1 MEELIK
7 EIIRNLGEDPD
18 REGMRHTPERY
29 VKTLEFLTSGYGKD
43 PEKLINGAI
52 FEVPYDEMV
61 TLRDID
67 FYSLC
72 EHHLMPFFGK
82 VHMAY
87 LPKGKII
94 GLSKIP
100 RIVEVYTRR
109 LQVQERMTMQIA
121 ECLQQHLQPLGV
133 AVVIEAFHLCMAMR
147 GVEKQNCRCLTSAML
162 GAFRKSPKTRNEFMK
177 LITAAPTTLTH

>member
-1 MEELIK
+1 MQDHIR
-7 EIIRNLGEDPD
+7 EIIRLLGEDPD
-18 REGMRHTPERY
+18 REGLQQTPERLA
-29 VKTLEFLTSGYGKD
+29 KALEYLTSGYSQD

-52 FEVPYDEMV
+52 FDVPYDEMV
-61 TLRDID
+61 TLRDIE
-67 FYSLC
+67 FYSMC

-82 VHMAY
+82 VHVAY

-100 RIVEVYTRR
+100 RIVESYAKR

-121 ECLQQHLQPLGV
+121 ECLDQHLQPMGV

-147 GVEKQNCRCLTSAML
+147 GVQKQNCRCLTSTML
-162 GAFRKSPKTRNEFMK
+162 GAFRSNHKTRNEFMK
-177 LITAAPTTLTH
+177 LVTAPPNPLTR